1 VAERAGL
8 PAGQWPYDLRHT
20 RITRWVAAGHNLA
33 LVQKAAGHAS
43 MRTTMIY
50 VHLVDDDLGVLVAK
64 PEAARVIDLKNR
76 RAAAG

>member
-1 VAERAGL
+1 M
-8 PAGQWPYDLRHT
+8 WPYDLRHT

-50 VHLVDDDLGVLVAK
+50 VHLVDDDLSVLVQ
-64 PEAARVIDLKNR
+64 PTPRPRVIDLKQR
-76 RAAAG
+76 RHAAS